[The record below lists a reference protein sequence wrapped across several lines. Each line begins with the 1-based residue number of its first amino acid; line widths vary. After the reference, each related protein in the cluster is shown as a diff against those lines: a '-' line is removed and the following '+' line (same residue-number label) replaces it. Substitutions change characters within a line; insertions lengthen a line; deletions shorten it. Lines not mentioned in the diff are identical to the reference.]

1 MDAPATLT
9 RMCCPQMPGRKPA
22 KKAPAKKALAK
33 KAPAKKAPTKKA
45 PAKKKKAKKA
55 KKADAQPPAGG
66 DAQPAGAAAA
76 ADMQT
81 DGEGPQAAGAAA
93 DDAVQRFPF
102 ASLPDAVHDRI
113 AAVSPQRSSRA
124 LLVRTMLMP
133 GRACRR

>member
-1 MDAPATLT
+1 
-9 RMCCPQMPGRKPA
+9 MPGRK
-22 KKAPAKKALAK
+22 K
-33 KAPAKKAPTKKA
+33 
-45 PAKKKKAKKA
+45 PAKKKKAA
-55 KKADAQPPAGG
+55 AGDAPPPAGG
-66 DAQPAGAAAA
+66 AA
-76 ADMQT
+76 ADKQT

>member
-1 MDAPATLT
+1 
-9 RMCCPQMPGRKPA
+9 MPGRKPA

-55 KKADAQPPAGG
+55 KKADALPPAGA

-81 DGEGPQAAGAAA
+81 DGEGPQA
-93 DDAVQRFPF
+93 DVQRFPF
-102 ASLPDAVHDRI
+102 ASLPEAVHDRI
-113 AAVSPQRSSRA
+113 AAVSPTA
-124 LLVRTMLMP
+124 LLPRASRTRATLTP